1 MEGSRDALV
10 VLLSYI
16 TLCEPAEADI
26 GMLEC
31 FCSYRPM
38 IKIARRTL
46 DVDDYLSMENLRWEP
61 SWSC

>member
-1 MEGSRDALV
+1 MEGSRDDPRM
-10 VLLSYI
+10 LLSYI

-26 GMLEC
+26 GMMEC

-46 DVDDYLSMENLRWEP
+46 DVDDYLSMQDIR
-61 SWSC
+61 